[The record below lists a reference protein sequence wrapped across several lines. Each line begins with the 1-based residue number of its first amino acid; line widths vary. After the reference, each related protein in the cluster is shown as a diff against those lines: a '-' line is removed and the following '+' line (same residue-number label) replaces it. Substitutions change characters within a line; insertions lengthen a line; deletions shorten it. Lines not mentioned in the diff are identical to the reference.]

1 MVYTV
6 DQRMSSPSPFI
17 KMFRDLIGHKVILE
31 LKNEVVMK
39 GTLKSCDVYFN
50 FELIDVEVLN
60 HAAFPQLPII
70 DSTTV
75 RGSAVHYV
83 YLPPDEIDLAQLA
96 ETSRSRILGKPFGS
110 SKSKN

>member
-1 MVYTV
+1 
-6 DQRMSSPSPFI
+6 
-17 KMFRDLIGHKVILE
+17 MFRDLIGHKVILE

-70 DSTTV
+70 DSTLV

-96 ETSRSRILGKPFGS
+96 EMSRFRVLATPLGTA
-110 SKSKN
+110 KSHNR